1 VLTAI
6 FKTGLGFYLKKSK
19 RISGNFA
26 ANIRNFM
33 KSRIKKILQKLLGFD
48 RYLFIFSVS
57 IISTLRWNRNERDFI
72 YFLKLIPDGGTV
84 LDIGANIGIMSV
96 WLGRK
101 LKQSQILAFEPI
113 PQNIKALKK
122 VLRYYGLQNV
132 KVVEKAVGNNNGK
145 AEMVM
150 PILDEVKMQGL
161 SHIVHE
167 SINEFNDGKIYQT
180 SIVKLD
186 DCLELKQ
193 DDLQLTAIKLDVE
206 NFEYFA
212 LAGAKN
218 LISKHK
224 PLIYTEL
231 WENENRNKCF
241 ELLQPMGYQVKVI
254 QNKQLVAYDHKRHH
268 TQNFFFVP

>member
-1 VLTAI
+1 
-6 FKTGLGFYLKKSK
+6 
-19 RISGNFA
+19 
-26 ANIRNFM
+26 M
-33 KSRIKKILQKLLGFD
+33 KSWIKKILQKLLGFD
-48 RYLFIFSVS
+48 RYLFVFAIS

-72 YFLKLIPDGGTV
+72 CFLKLIPDGGTI

-101 LKQSQILAFEPI
+101 LKHSQILAFEPI

-122 VLRYYGLQNV
+122 VLRFYRIQNV
-132 KVVEKAVGNNNGK
+132 KVIEKAVGNKNGK

-150 PILDEVKMQGL
+150 PILDKVKMQGL

-167 SINEFNDGKIYQT
+167 SINEFNDGKIYET

-186 DCLELKQ
+186 DCLELQQKE
-193 DDLQLTAIKLDVE
+193 LQLTAIKLDVE

-212 LAGAKN
+212 LAGAEN
-218 LISKHK
+218 LIIKHK

-241 ELLQPMGYQVKVI
+241 ELLQPLGYQVKI
-254 QNKQLVAYDHKRHH
+254 IHNKQLVEYDKNRHH

>member
-1 VLTAI
+1 
-6 FKTGLGFYLKKSK
+6 
-19 RISGNFA
+19 
-26 ANIRNFM
+26 M
-33 KSRIKKILQKLLGFD
+33 KSWVKKILQKLLGFD
-48 RYLFIFSVS
+48 RYLFVFALS

-101 LKQSQILAFEPI
+101 LKHTQILAFEPI
-113 PQNIKALKK
+113 PQNIEALKK
-122 VLRYYGLQNV
+122 VLRFYRIKNV
-132 KVVEKAVGNNNGK
+132 KVVEKAVGNKNGK

-167 SINEFNDGKIYQT
+167 SINEFNDGNIYQT
-180 SIVKLD
+180 SIIKLD
-186 DCLELKQ
+186 DCHELQNAGLK
-193 DDLQLTAIKLDVE
+193 LTAIKLDVE
-206 NFEYFA
+206 NFEYYA

-218 LISKHK
+218 LIKEHK

-241 ELLQPMGYQVKVI
+241 ELLRPMGYSIQVI
-254 QNKQLVAYDHKRHH
+254 HNKQLVIYDQNKHH